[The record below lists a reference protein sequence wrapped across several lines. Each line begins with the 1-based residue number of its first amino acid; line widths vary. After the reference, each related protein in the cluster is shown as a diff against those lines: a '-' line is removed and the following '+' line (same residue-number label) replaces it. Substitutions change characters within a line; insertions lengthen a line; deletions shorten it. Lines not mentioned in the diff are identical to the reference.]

1 MNLLPFG
8 KLPAC
13 KPRKFI
19 PQAIDLGDWPQI
31 APLFD
36 QLEQRAAQCK
46 SAGELERWLLDWSE
60 LSAALDEESSGRY
73 IAMTCHTDN
82 PDAEKAYL
90 HFVENVEPQ
99 LKPRQFALEKIYVA
113 HPLRTKLPEERF
125 RVFDRDIKSHV
136 ELFRPEN
143 IPLETEEARLC
154 QQYQKLSG
162 ALTVNFRGGEKTLVQ
177 MGRYLEEPDRALRQ
191 EAWELVTK
199 RRLQEA
205 DKFEDV
211 FDKMLKLR
219 AQMAKNAGF
228 ENYRD
233 YTFHRLGRFDYT
245 PDDCTRFH
253 DAVEKHVM
261 PVARELQAERRRQL
275 KLEKLRPWDLAVDP
289 LNRPALKP
297 FARVGEMVS
306 RTQKIFDRLDGGLAG
321 GFRQMQDLHLLD
333 LDNRKGKAPGGYQ
346 QNLSESRLP
355 FIFMNAVGLQRDVE
369 TILHEAGH
377 AFHALAAR
385 DEDLYAYRSAP
396 IEFCEVASM
405 SMELLGNE
413 FIEEFYSTAD
423 ASRARRVHLEGIIG
437 IFPWVATVDAFQD
450 WIYTHP
456 NHTREK
462 RRAAWL
468 GLMDRFGGDTDWSGF
483 ENARTHLW
491 HRQLHIFIH
500 PFYYIEYGIA
510 QLGALQV
517 WANSKRDKVKA
528 LNDYKKALAL
538 GGSCPLPELFAA
550 AGCRFEFSAKTIQPL
565 TKLLQEELKKLN

>member
-8 KLPAC
+8 KLPAH
-13 KPRKFI
+13 KPRKFV

-36 QLEQRAAQCK
+36 QLERRAAGAN
-46 SAGELERWLLDWSE
+46 SAAALEHWLLDWSE
-60 LSAALDEESSGRY
+60 LSAALDEESSRRY

-99 LKPRQFALEKIYVA
+99 LKPRQFALEKIYIRRA
-113 HPLRTKLPEERF
+113 GSCRRSAFE
-125 RVFDRDIKSHV
+125 VFDRDIKNHV

-162 ALTVNFRGGEKTLVQ
+162 SLTVNFRGEEKTLVQ

-199 RRLQEA
+199 RRLQESE
-205 DKFEDV
+205 KFEDV

-233 YTFHRLGRFDYT
+233 YTFRRFGRFDYT
-245 PDDCTRFH
+245 PEDCARFH

-261 PVARELQAERRRQL
+261 PVARELQAERRQQL

-289 LNRPALKP
+289 LNRPPLKP
-297 FARVGEMVS
+297 FTQVGEMVS
-306 RTQKIFDRLDGGLAG
+306 RTQKIFDRLDVGLAG
-321 GFRQMQDLHLLD
+321 GFRQMQDLRLLD

-413 FIEEFYSTAD
+413 FIEEFYSAAD
-423 ASRARRVHLEGIIG
+423 ANRARRVHLEGIIG

-456 NHTREK
+456 NHTREE
-462 RRAAWL
+462 RRTAWL
-468 GLMDRFGGDTDWSGF
+468 GLMDRFGGDVDWSGF
-483 ENARTHLW
+483 ENARAHLW

-538 GGSCPLPELFAA
+538 GGSRPLPELFQA

-565 TKLLQEELKKLN
+565 TKLLQEELKKL